1 MLIEQ
6 MTASH
11 QYLLN
16 QIDDLNYIQQAK
28 KNLDVPFI
36 ESVPEK
42 QIGVI
47 ELQTEDILDFFDTI
61 RDLCKQDS
69 WYLSSHY
76 GFILDS
82 ADIQQCYPLKRC
94 TAILSRYCLCSPKKF
109 RQIIICACTHGEVW
123 KITAK

>member
-61 RDLCKQDS
+61 RDYANRIRGIYRATMVLS
-69 WYLSSHY
+69 WIPQIFSSVIH
-76 GFILDS
+76 
-82 ADIQQCYPLKRC
+82 
-94 TAILSRYCLCSPKKF
+94 
-109 RQIIICACTHGEVW
+109 
-123 KITAK
+123 